1 MVFGLLIAFFIQWT
15 ITLGLAELASSFP
28 SAGVSGII
36 LLQSSM
42 EGNIKSIGAVPFR
55 LHPCP

>member
-28 SAGVSGII
+28 SAGVSRVI
-36 LLQSSM
+36 LLQSFM
-42 EGNIKSIGAVPFR
+42 KGNIKSTGAVSFR
-55 LHPCP
+55 VHPSS